1 MPHPDATRSPS
12 SAASDPLQSYALGID
27 EIDNHH
33 RTLLA
38 FIDQLEQAIRNEA
51 HWLAL
56 HDILDKLHRWAEV
69 HFAVEESLMQI
80 LGYPELEMHR
90 RAHQTFIVDIRRRRE
105 NVVTNELTA
114 DTAAWLRKWLQ
125 LHIGIDDRNY
135 AEFFRRVVGEGA

>member
-1 MPHPDATRSPS
+1 MPHPDTPRATPS
-12 SAASDPLQSYALGID
+12 APSDPLQSYALGID
-27 EIDNHH
+27 EIDDHH

-38 FIDQLEQAIRNEA
+38 FIDQLEQAIHDEA

-69 HFAVEESLMQI
+69 HFAVEESLMRI
-80 LGYPELEMHR
+80 LGFPELETHR
-90 RAHQTFIVDIRRRRE
+90 RAHHSFIADIRRRRE
-105 NVVTNELTA
+105 NVVSNELTA